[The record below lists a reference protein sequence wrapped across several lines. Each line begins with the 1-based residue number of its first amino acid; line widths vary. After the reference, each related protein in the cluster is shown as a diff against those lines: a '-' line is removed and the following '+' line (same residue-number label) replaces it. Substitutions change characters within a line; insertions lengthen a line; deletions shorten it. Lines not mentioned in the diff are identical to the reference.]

1 MYISPQ
7 KINEFLILLEN
18 HSDSLISTQEA
29 YDQGLKLVQVVERLS
44 AYFGAKRPPVSDQ
57 SGHPFRS
64 KTATCFGPIRP
75 PLPGSLLRSF

>member
-29 YDQGLKLVQVVERLS
+29 YDQGLKLVQVVERLRS
-44 AYFGAKRPPVSDQ
+44 HSPSIPMNDPPHESIYLESTSNKDN
-57 SGHPFRS
+57 
-64 KTATCFGPIRP
+64 
-75 PLPGSLLRSF
+75 SFTEIEDEL